1 MCKDCDYTIHG
12 AQHHFGWD
20 NSLPPALRAE
30 PGSTIRFACQDSSAG
45 QLGPSS
51 TLQSVIDLD
60 FGKINPVSGPVYVEG
75 AKPGDALKI
84 TVRLFASLRDLVPVG
99 VRGVTTLDLPSGTSV
114 VDVIDHFGIERRL
127 AQMVLVN
134 GIQISR
140 KWEDRNARLLEDGD
154 VLSVFP
160 PVAGG

>member
-1 MCKDCDYTIHG
+1 M
-12 AQHHFGWD
+12 
-20 NSLPPALRAE
+20 
-30 PGSTIRFACQDSSAG
+30 
-45 QLGPSS
+45 
-51 TLQSVIDLD
+51 
-60 FGKINPVSGPVYVEG
+60 
-75 AKPGDALKI
+75 
-84 TVRLFASLRDLVPVG
+84 PVG